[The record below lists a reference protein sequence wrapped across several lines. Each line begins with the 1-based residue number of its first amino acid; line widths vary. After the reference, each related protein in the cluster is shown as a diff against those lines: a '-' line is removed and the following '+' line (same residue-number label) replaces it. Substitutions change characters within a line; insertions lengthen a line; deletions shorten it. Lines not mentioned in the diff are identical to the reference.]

1 MSRFRD
7 ISTKHITT
15 EQWRKAILRRRI
27 GEVLTGYK
35 TGWLSDSE
43 AKDHLIKVF
52 EEYQEW
58 VDKDKK

>member
-7 ISTKHITT
+7 IMKSITP

-27 GEVLTGYK
+27 GEVLTGHK
-35 TGWLSDSE
+35 TGWLTDEE

-52 EEYQEW
+52 EEYQSW
-58 VDKDKK
+58 VDKDKE